1 MDITFEQKLRAAVSA
16 GWRVLLIEVAFL
28 LVAWLLYRATVPP
41 AGVGQINVLIGPQV
55 SQATVASVWLVALAL
70 FKLALWLQAG
80 ILLWAWM
87 WSVMLRKTGGV
98 RTPAPTQGAETT
110 PTPTPGAPVA
120 GASAR

>member
-1 MDITFEQKLRAAVSA
+1 MDVTFEQKLRAAVSA

-28 LVAWLLYRATVPP
+28 LVAWLLYRATMPP

-55 SQATVASVWLVALAL
+55 NLVTVASVWLMALAF

-80 ILLWAWM
+80 ILLWAWV
-87 WSVMLRKTGGV
+87 WSVMLRRTGGAQA
-98 RTPAPTQGAETT
+98 PAPTQGAETT
-110 PTPTPGAPVA
+110 RVPPPGAPVA